1 MLAVETLALR
11 TFARLCIDAAT
22 QAPHPHINMTIYPT
36 RLAGVLIIEP
46 TVFGDER
53 GFFKETY
60 HQQRYQEQAGIS
72 LPFVQDNFSRSEKGV
87 LRGLHFQ
94 KTRPQGKLVS
104 VSRGAVYD
112 VAVDIQP
119 DSPTFG
125 QYVGVELSES
135 NHKQL
140 WIPPG
145 YAHGFCVL
153 SDFADFSYKCT
164 DFYFPQDEGG
174 LAWNCPEIAI
184 DWPIQNPQLS
194 EKDKHYPVLSQLVT
208 QGQA

>member
-1 MLAVETLALR
+1 MNIIETA
-11 TFARLCIDAAT
+11 
-22 QAPHPHINMTIYPT
+22 
-36 RLAGVLIIEP
+36 LAGVLIIEP
-46 TVFGDER
+46 RVFGDER
-53 GFFKETY
+53 GFFKETFNV
-60 HQQRYQEQAGIS
+60 QRYRDQANIT
-72 LPFVQDNFSRSEKGV
+72 LPFVQDNYSRSQRGV
-87 LRGLHFQ
+87 LRGIHFQ
-94 KTRPQGKLVS
+94 HTRPQGKLVS
-104 VSRGAVYD
+104 VTQGSVYD
-112 VAVDIQP
+112 VAVDINP
-119 DSPTFG
+119 TSPTFG
-125 QYVGVELSES
+125 SYIGIELTEL
-135 NHKQL
+135 NHRQL

-174 LAWNCPEIAI
+174 LAWNCPEVAI